1 LIAYRSC
8 PEISAMTEPTLFGDD
23 TPVPPPTA
31 TGQATPGGQ
40 PRLRPVQRQQV
51 EMRCASL
58 DQLLPPD
65 HEARCLWA
73 YVENLDLALLLKTI
87 KAVAGQPGR
96 DANDPRVLYALWLYA
111 TFKGI
116 GSARELDRLCQDHL
130 AYQWLCGG
138 MSVNYHSLADFRSDN
153 AALFNQTLTESVA
166 ALLHEGLI
174 ELERVAQDGMK
185 VRASA
190 GAASFRRQP
199 SLQACLEEAQQQVSA
214 LQQQQDEGAAA
225 ASQRQQAARERAAK
239 QRVERVQQAL
249 AQREQ
254 LLKLRQEQQQDKGI
268 QFKPEELRTSTTDP
282 EARRM
287 KMADGGTRP
296 AYNVQYAT
304 TTDSGIVVGVAV
316 TNSGGDGGQMGP
328 MLEQLQTRYQC
339 LPAEMLVDGG
349 FTTLADIEA
358 AHTQE
363 VTVYGPIKEE
373 AKQLEAG
380 KDPYQPK
387 KKDGPGV
394 AQWRQRMG
402 TATAKRIYRER
413 AATAEWTNAHARNR
427 GFYQVRVRGQ
437 RKVLAV
443 ALLYALVHNLLHAQA
458 LRAARQRDKE
468 R

>member
-1 LIAYRSC
+1 
-8 PEISAMTEPTLFGDD
+8 MT
-23 TPVPPPTA
+23 
-31 TGQATPGGQ
+31 
-40 PRLRPVQRQQV
+40 
-51 EMRCASL
+51 
-58 DQLLPPD
+58 
-65 HEARCLWA
+65 
-73 YVENLDLALLLKTI
+73 
-87 KAVAGQPGR
+87 
-96 DANDPRVLYALWLYA
+96 PRVLYALWLFA
-111 TFKGI
+111 TFKGV

-153 AALFNQTLTESVA
+153 TTLFNQTLTESVA

-199 SLQACLEEAQQQVSA
+199 SLQACLQEAERQVSA
-214 LQQQQDEGAAA
+214 LQQQQDEDAAA
-225 ASQRQQAARERAAK
+225 ASQRQQAARERVAK
-239 QRVERVQQAL
+239 ERVERVQQAL

-268 QFKPEELRTSTTDP
+268 KFKPEELRTSTTDP

-328 MLEQLQTRYQC
+328 MLEQLQTRYQR

-394 AQWRQRMG
+394 ATWRQRMG
-402 TATAKRIYRER
+402 TATAKLIYRER

-443 ALLYALVHNLLHAQA
+443 ALLYALVHNLLRAQA
-458 LRAARQRDKE
+458 LREAWQLDKE

>member
-1 LIAYRSC
+1 
-8 PEISAMTEPTLFGDD
+8 MVEPTLFGDD
-23 TPVPPPTA
+23 CPLPPPTA
-31 TGQATPGGQ
+31 ARRQATAGGS

-51 EMRCASL
+51 QMRCASL

-65 HEARCLWA
+65 HEARCMWA
-73 YVENLDLALLLKTI
+73 YVENLDLAPLLQTI

-111 TFKGI
+111 TFKGV
-116 GSARELDRLCQDHL
+116 GSARELDRLCQEHL
-130 AYQWLCGG
+130 AYQWLCGS

-153 AALFNQTLTESVA
+153 VALFDQSLTEDVA
-166 ALLHEGLI
+166 SLLHEGLI

-199 SLQACLEEAQQQVSA
+199 SLQACLEEAQQQVQA
-214 LQQQQDEGAAA
+214 LRQQQDEGAAA
-225 ASQRQQAARERAAK
+225 ANQRQQAARARVAQERV
-239 QRVERVQQAL
+239 QRVQQAL
-249 AQREQ
+249 AQHEQ
-254 LLKLRQEQQQDKGI
+254 LLKLRQQQHEEKGI
-268 QFKPEELRTSTTDP
+268 KFQPEQLRTSTTDP

-287 KMADGGTRP
+287 KMPDGGTRP

-328 MLEQLQTRYQC
+328 MLEQLQERYQS

-349 FTTLADIEA
+349 FTTLQDIEGA
-358 AHTQE
+358 AAQK
-363 VTVYGPIKEE
+363 VTVYGPLKDE

-402 TATAKRIYRER
+402 TAAAQTIYRER
-413 AATAEWTNAHARNR
+413 AATAEWTNAQARNR
-427 GFYQVRVRGQ
+427 GLYQVRVRGQ

-443 ALLYALVHNLLHAQA
+443 ALLYALVHNLLRAEA
-458 LRAARQRDKE
+458 LRAAQQVEKPS
-468 R
+468 